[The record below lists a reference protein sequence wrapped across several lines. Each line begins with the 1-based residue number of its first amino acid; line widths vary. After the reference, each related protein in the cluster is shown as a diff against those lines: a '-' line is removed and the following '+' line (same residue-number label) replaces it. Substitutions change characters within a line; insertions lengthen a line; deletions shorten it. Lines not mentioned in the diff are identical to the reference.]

1 MSPAD
6 ILGTKLSRGIYLVVS
21 KWPKWL
27 NITLYIIFAILP
39 SFILTPIWAIC
50 ISLLILVI
58 WAYGKNDVQT
68 TIEKFSGA
76 KAKAGYQTKYVT
88 GLPQFPKPV
97 DNMVIKLGETGIVFK
112 QFLLP
117 EVTVPFQVITKIEA
131 ETKTQITRTAS
142 MFKGAVGLAL
152 AGPIGGMIGMGI
164 GSKHDDSV
172 NFVTITYKD
181 ELGEDNLIVLQQG
194 GLAARLSPAQEI
206 ATKLKEA
213 RKQYLLSQ
221 KASS

>member
-1 MSPAD
+1 MSPSNVLA
-6 ILGTKLSRGIYLVVS
+6 TKMCRGIYLVVS

-27 NITLYIIFAILP
+27 NITLFIVFVILP

-50 ISLLILVI
+50 LIILIGTIV
-58 WAYGKNDVQT
+58 AYGRNDVKT
-68 TIEKFSGA
+68 TIDKFSGA
-76 KAKAGYQTKYVT
+76 KAKIGFQTKYIT

-97 DNMVIKLGETGIVFK
+97 DNMVVKLGETGIVFK

-117 EVTVPFQVITKIEA
+117 EVIVPFQVITKIEA

-152 AGPIGGMIGMGI
+152 AGPVGAMIGMGI
-164 GSKHDDSV
+164 GSKHDDSI

-181 ELGEDNLIVLQQG
+181 ELDEENLIVLQQG

-206 ATKLKEA
+206 ATRLKEA
-213 RKQYLLSQ
+213 RKEYLLKLKGNS
-221 KASS
+221 